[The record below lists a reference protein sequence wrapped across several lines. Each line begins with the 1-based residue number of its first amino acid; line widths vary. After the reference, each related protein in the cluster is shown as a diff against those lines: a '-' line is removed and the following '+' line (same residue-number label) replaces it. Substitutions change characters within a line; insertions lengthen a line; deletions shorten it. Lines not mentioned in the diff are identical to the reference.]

1 MPLFCW
7 FHHFLYSRTEICQIF
22 RCFFGKFKII
32 KRHSEMNWPLVRL
45 FGARAFRPT
54 SRSGTVHLAEIL
66 MHNAS
71 SWGNWAV
78 TFDLPSWFCPFTPL
92 LDESKAN
99 KKWNYSRLVTRTWI
113 LHTSRQGPLNIWTEH
128 SNCQIHRRGTQ
139 KPL

>member
-1 MPLFCW
+1 MENATF
-7 FHHFLYSRTEICQIF
+7 SQILA
-22 RCFFGKFKII
+22 RYAVVG
-32 KRHSEMNWPLVRL
+32 L

-92 LDESKAN
+92 LDESKADKN
-99 KKWNYSRLVTRTWI
+99 ETI
-113 LHTSRQGPLNIWTEH
+113 LGWRHGLGDNIHLRQF
-128 SNCQIHRRGTQ
+128 
-139 KPL
+139 